1 MADVGVE
8 GARFKAATV
17 IRPRLA
23 DTRALV
29 ATLAVALAGWIV
41 AMQRMKGMDM
51 GPGTALGTLPFFMGV
66 WVTMMAAMML
76 PSALPMVL
84 LFDRVGRER
93 RAVGQDATPTSL
105 FVGSYLL
112 VWAGFGLAA
121 YLVYRGIG
129 LADLGVLSWDQDGRW
144 FAGGAVALAGVFE
157 LSPLKHTCLRHCRSP
172 LHYLL
177 GGWRSGR
184 LGALA
189 MGAEHGAYCVGCCW
203 GLMVILFA
211 LGVMSLTWMAIV
223 TGFVFVQKVL
233 PANVFADRAFACALI
248 ACGLWVAL
256 APGTV
261 PGLVTPM

>member
-1 MADVGVE
+1 
-8 GARFKAATV
+8 V
-17 IRPRLA
+17 IGSRLTA
-23 DTRALV
+23 GRTLV
-29 ATLAVALAGWIV
+29 ATLGVALVGWIV

-51 GPGTALGTLPFFMGV
+51 GPGTALGSLPFFMGV

-93 RAVGQDATPTSL
+93 RAVGQHATRTSV

-112 VWAGFGLAA
+112 VWAAFGLAA
-121 YLVYRGIG
+121 YVAYRGVG
-129 LADLGVLSWDQDGRW
+129 LADVGALSWHRDGRW
-144 FAGGAVALAGVFE
+144 FAGGAVALAGVYE
-157 LSPLKHTCLRHCRSP
+157 LSPLKRTCLRHCRSP

-177 GGWRSGR
+177 GGWKSGP

-189 MGAEHGAYCVGCCW
+189 MGTEHGAYCVGCCW

-223 TGFVFVQKVL
+223 TVIVFVQKVL
-233 PANVFADRAFACALI
+233 PASGIADRALAVALI
-248 ACGLWVAL
+248 GCGASVVL